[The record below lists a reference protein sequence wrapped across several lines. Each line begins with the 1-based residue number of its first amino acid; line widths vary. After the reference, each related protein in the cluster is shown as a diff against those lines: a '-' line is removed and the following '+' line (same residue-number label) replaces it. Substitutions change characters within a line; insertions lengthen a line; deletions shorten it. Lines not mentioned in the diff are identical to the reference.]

1 MGGRDNVKKNKA
13 KRTHARCGDKE
24 KVRES
29 GEREGRERGPRKSN
43 EREIVGG
50 GGVGREGIME
60 KNQGKRIHAGG
71 GDRQKVRE
79 RVEASI

>member
-1 MGGRDNVKKNKA
+1 MGGKDNVKKNKA

-29 GEREGRERGPRKSN
+29 GERERR

-50 GGVGREGIME
+50 GG
-60 KNQGKRIHAGG
+60 GG
-71 GDRQKVRE
+71 GGWGEKG
-79 RVEASI
+79 

>member
-29 GEREGRERGPRKSN
+29 GKREGRERGPRKSN

-50 GGVGREGIME
+50 GGGGERRD
-60 KNQGKRIHAGG
+60 NGKESRKEDTCRGW
-71 GDRQKVRE
+71 R
-79 RVEASI
+79 

>member
-50 GGVGREGIME
+50 GGGERRD
-60 KNQGKRIHAGG
+60 NGKESRKEDTCRGW
-71 GDRQKVRE
+71 R
-79 RVEASI
+79 

>member
-29 GEREGRERGPRKSN
+29 GKREGRERGPRKSN

-50 GGVGREGIME
+50 GGGWGE
-60 KNQGKRIHAGG
+60 KG
-71 GDRQKVRE
+71 
-79 RVEASI
+79 

>member
-29 GEREGRERGPRKSN
+29 GEREGRERGSRKSN

-50 GGVGREGIME
+50 GG
-60 KNQGKRIHAGG
+60 GKRRDNGKESRKEDTCRG
-71 GDRQKVRE
+71 WR
-79 RVEASI
+79 

>member
-43 EREIVGG
+43 EREIGG
-50 GGVGREGIME
+50 GGGWGE
-60 KNQGKRIHAGG
+60 KG
-71 GDRQKVRE
+71 
-79 RVEASI
+79 

>member
-29 GEREGRERGPRKSN
+29 GERVEREGLGRAMRER
-43 EREIVGG
+43 
-50 GGVGREGIME
+50 
-60 KNQGKRIHAGG
+60 
-71 GDRQKVRE
+71 
-79 RVEASI
+79 